1 MSEALTV
8 VDNLKPFE
16 LEAIRV
22 LAAHSLTADALA
34 ALANPSASILYRY
47 SGSGYFVTI
56 RDPRLP
62 TKRLTCSVPPLVGVA
77 DNIVSG
83 FVVFVGDGQLMLE
96 CHSWGYIN
104 VPADFRDRDVIVRE
118 PLPGDFGV

>member
-1 MSEALTV
+1 MSDTANV
-8 VDNLKPFE
+8 VNALKPFE
-16 LEAIRV
+16 MKVIRAMASY
-22 LAAHSLTADALA
+22 LLSADALD
-34 ALANPSASILYRY
+34 ALTNPSEPIHYRY

-62 TKRLTCSVPPLVGVA
+62 IKRLTLSVPPLVGKS
-77 DNIVSG
+77 DDTVSG
-83 FVVFVGDGQLMLE
+83 FVVFIGGGELMLE

-104 VPADFRDRDVIVRE
+104 VPADFRERDVIVRE